1 MEKVIENFK
10 RYFNKERKTVFLVTF
25 ITSIIVHFQLYSLMI
40 TGADNLVNNIY
51 HQADVWEVML
61 LRFGLYFVQAIKG
74 NIVSPILTTLISSML
89 LGITVI
95 LAEDILEIKNKYF
108 KYIIAL
114 LFAVALNV
122 SATLTFF
129 YCSDAYILGML
140 LATLSVYLVRKYE
153 NKKWIIL
160 VSSLF
165 LAFAMG
171 MYQTY
176 LSVAMCLAIFT
187 LIIDVLNKKEFK
199 QILKNLVRYL
209 IMGVIGIILYYLIS
223 HMVVSLRGLQ
233 VANYSGANEIG
244 LNTILNIS
252 KLLPEAYK
260 SFFNYYFNDKMI
272 PNTIWGTNIIY
283 TIIFAVILVS
293 IIYIIIKN
301 KVYKKISNIILTLV
315 FVILAPICFGVIEIA
330 APDVDIHI
338 LMACSMIYIFLLFF
352 KILEMLPKT
361 SISKIFK
368 YIIVICSLVIV
379 WIYTWQDN
387 ASYLSMKLIQD
398 QAKSTINRIVTQIEE
413 LDEYTPEMPVL
424 FIGNM
429 QNNSYLNR
437 HDTEIEAKKIY
448 DRSWGFISEGPI
460 VWWGDLNSWRKLLY
474 EYAGVNMQLVSE
486 GDSKEILET
495 EAYKNMKN
503 YPENGCIKVI
513 NGTVVVKLID

>member
-40 TGADNLVNNIY
+40 TGADNLINNIY

-74 NIVSPILTTLISSML
+74 NIVSPVLTTLISSVL

-114 LFAVALNV
+114 LFAVAPNV

-140 LATLSVYLVRKYE
+140 LATLSIYLVRKYE

-187 LIIDVLNKKEFK
+187 LIIDILNKKEFK

-209 IMGVIGIILYYLIS
+209 VMGAIGIVLFYLIS
-223 HMVVSLRGLQ
+223 RVTVLLRGLQ

-244 LNTILNIS
+244 LNTILNIN

-283 TIIFAVILVS
+283 TIIFAMILVS

-301 KVYKKISNIILTLV
+301 KVYKKISNMILTLV

-330 APDVDIHI
+330 VPDVDIHI

-361 SISKIFK
+361 SISKFFK

-398 QAKSTINRIVTQIEE
+398 QAESTVNRIVTQIEE

-424 FIGNM
+424 FIGDM
-429 QNNSYLNR
+429 QSNSYLFRNN
-437 HDTEIEAKKIY
+437 TEIEAKKIY
-448 DRSWGFISEGPI
+448 DRTWGFISKGPI

-474 EYAGVNMQLVSE
+474 EYAGVNMELVSE
-486 GDSKEILET
+486 EDSKEVLET
-495 EAYKNMKN
+495 EEYKNMKC
-503 YPENGCIKVI
+503 YPKKDSIKVI
-513 NGTVVVKLID
+513 NGIVVVKLID